1 MGKQFNIYLI
11 LCLKVPVFFHQEL
24 AFLFQEQEKLKA
36 RMNSKQNF
44 LSDGFISDDSHI
56 KIVWLYV
63 VVFTENDILQ
73 QVNQIS
79 NRSFSLA
86 IH

>member
-1 MGKQFNIYLI
+1 
-11 LCLKVPVFFHQEL
+11 
-24 AFLFQEQEKLKA
+24 
-36 RMNSKQNF
+36 MNSKQNF

-73 QVNQIS
+73 QVNRIS